1 MLGIERKQQII
12 KQLKQNNRVLIKD
25 LSTSFN
31 VTEETIRRDIKELVR
46 KGIAIKSHG
55 GALLN
60 PNNTEIKPFID
71 RELTNRE
78 LKEKIALQ
86 ALELICDGMVLMVDA
101 STTTKS
107 VIERLN
113 PRLNIT
119 IITNSYTLINEMSDN
134 DNFKFIAT
142 GGECAGPYRAFV
154 GSDALHMVRRYN
166 VDLALLSCHS
176 LSLDR
181 GFMESNQLESDV
193 KYAMSEQA
201 QHTVVLADHT
211 KFDRLSLVN
220 SLPFSK
226 VETLITDCAPSKE
239 WQSQCEKLRINLVFP
254 MKRSEDAVLSPE
266 QNAAE

>member
-1 MLGIERKQQII
+1 MLGIERKQLII
-12 KQLKQNNRVLIKD
+12 KQLKQNNRVLVKD
-25 LSTSFN
+25 LSSSFN
-31 VTEETIRRDIKELVR
+31 VTEETIRRDIKELVS

-60 PNNTEIKPFID
+60 PDHTQIKTFLD

-78 LKEKIALQ
+78 LKECIAKQ
-86 ALELICDGMVLMVDA
+86 ALELELICDGMVLMVDA

-119 IITNSYTLINEMSDN
+119 IITNSYTLINDMSDN
-134 DNFKFIAT
+134 ENFRFIAT

-154 GSDALHMVRRYN
+154 GSDALHMIRRYN

-176 LSLDR
+176 LSAEH

-193 KYAMSEQA
+193 KCAMSDQA
-201 QHTVVLADHT
+201 RHTVVLADHT
-211 KFDRLSLVN
+211 KFDNISLVN
-220 SLPFSK
+220 SLPFNK
-226 VETLITDCAPSKE
+226 VETLITDQKPTEQWCHLCS
-239 WQSQCEKLRINLVFP
+239 KLRMNLVYP
-254 MKRSEDAVLSPE
+254 QGNKACLLLT
-266 QNAAE
+266 